1 MDYFMSI
8 YASNNEIKSLLID
21 VSEEIE
27 NKNLKKFIFTSL
39 KLNNFEISKNDFV
52 HINFISELKQ
62 YQVLTF
68 PNHYKNTIF
77 QIFELYYLDEKDLN
91 KFDLYFNNDFFCL
104 YKNGKFYYF
113 QNLQSEI
120 FIEELIE
127 FINKKFSIT
136 LDSFKVIQK
145 KSCEDLKNEYS
156 KKALKNKLE
165 NFNIKN
171 DYSFKIYLFYILII
185 ISYFTF
191 YLYENQI
198 KNEGNETKIL
208 EENQFDK
215 LKKEHFF
222 TSISLD
228 FNNIVE
234 LLKKYDLNLKLFEYK
249 DNKQKIV
256 FSSFI
261 KSDIYS
267 FFGELKDNL
276 ITQEV
281 NYFENEKN
289 YEAVIYVKLS
299 K

>member
-1 MDYFMSI
+1 MST
-8 YASNNEIKSLLID
+8 YALNNEIKSLLID

-39 KLNNFEISKNDFV
+39 KLNNFEISKNDFMY
-52 HINFISELKQ
+52 INFISELKQ

-68 PNHYKNTIF
+68 PNHYKNSIF
-77 QIFELYYLDEKDLN
+77 QIFELYYLNKKDLN
-91 KFDLYFNNDFFCL
+91 KFDLYFCDDFFCL

-113 QNLQSEI
+113 QNLQTEI
-120 FIEELIE
+120 DIDDLIE
-127 FINKKFSIT
+127 YINKKFSII
-136 LDSFKVIQK
+136 LDSFNVIQK
-145 KSCEDLKNEYS
+145 ESYEDLKKEYLE
-156 KKALKNKLE
+156 KAFKNKLE
-165 NFNIKN
+165 NFNIKD

-185 ISYFTF
+185 IISCVTF
-191 YLYENQI
+191 YLYDNQI
-198 KNEGNETKIL
+198 KNEKNEKSII

-228 FNNIVE
+228 FNNIVR
-234 LLKKYDLNLKLFEYK
+234 LLGKHNLNLKSFEYK

-267 FFGELKDNL
+267 FFNELKDNL
-276 ITQEV
+276 ITQEI

>member
-1 MDYFMSI
+1 MST

-39 KLNNFEISKNDFV
+39 KLNNFEISKNDFMY
-52 HINFISELKQ
+52 INFISELKQ

-68 PNHYKNTIF
+68 PNHYKNIIF
-77 QIFELYYLDEKDLN
+77 QIFELYYLNKKDLN
-91 KFDLYFNNDFFCL
+91 KFDLYFCDEFFCL
-104 YKNGKFYYF
+104 YKNGNFYYF

-120 FIEELIE
+120 LIE
-127 FINKKFSIT
+127 DLIEYINKKFSII
-136 LDSFKVIQK
+136 LDSFNIIQK
-145 KSCEDLKNEYS
+145 ESYEDLKKEYLE
-156 KKALKNKLE
+156 KAFKNKLE

-171 DYSFKIYLFYILII
+171 DYSFKIYLCYVLII
-185 ISYFTF
+185 ISCFTF
-191 YLYENQI
+191 YLYDNQI
-198 KNEGNETKIL
+198 KNEENETKIT
-208 EENQFDK
+208 EENQVDK
-215 LKKEHFF
+215 LKREHFF
-222 TSISLD
+222 TSIFLD
-228 FNNIVE
+228 FKNIIE
-234 LLKKYDLNLKLFEYK
+234 LLEKYNLNLKSFEYK

-256 FSSFI
+256 FLSYV

-267 FFGELKDNL
+267 FFNELKDNL

>member
-1 MDYFMSI
+1 MLN
-8 YASNNEIKSLLID
+8 YASNKEIKSLLID

-39 KLNNFEISKNDFV
+39 KLNNFEICKNDFV

-68 PNHYKNTIF
+68 PNHYKTTIF
-77 QIFELYYLDEKDLN
+77 QIFELFYLNEKDLN
-91 KFDLYFNNDFFCL
+91 KFDLYFSDEFFCL

-127 FINKKFSIT
+127 FINKKFSII

-145 KSCEDLKNEYS
+145 ESCEDLKNQYLE
-156 KKALKNKLE
+156 KVLKNKLE

-198 KNEGNETKIL
+198 KDEENETKIV

-215 LKKEHFF
+215 LKKEYLF

-234 LLKKYDLNLKLFEYK
+234 LLGKYNLNLKSFEYK
-249 DNKQKIV
+249 DNKQKII

-281 NYFENEKN
+281 NYFENEKI

>member
-1 MDYFMSI
+1 MSI

-62 YQVLTF
+62 YQVLIF

-77 QIFELYYLDEKDLN
+77 QIFELYYLDEKDFN
-91 KFDLYFNNDFFCL
+91 KFDLYFNDDFFCL

-171 DYSFKIYLFYILII
+171 DYSFKIYVFYILII
-185 ISYFTF
+185 ISCFTF

-198 KNEGNETKIL
+198 KNEENETKIV

>member
-1 MDYFMSI
+1 MST
-8 YASNNEIKSLLID
+8 YALNNEIKSLLID

-39 KLNNFEISKNDFV
+39 KLNNFEISKNDFMY
-52 HINFISELKQ
+52 INFISELKQ

-68 PNHYKNTIF
+68 PNHYKNSIF
-77 QIFELYYLDEKDLN
+77 QIFELYYLNKKDLN
-91 KFDLYFNNDFFCL
+91 KFDLYFCDDFFCL

-113 QNLQSEI
+113 QNLQTEI
-120 FIEELIE
+120 DIDDLIE
-127 FINKKFSIT
+127 YINKKFSII
-136 LDSFKVIQK
+136 LDSFNVIQK
-145 KSCEDLKNEYS
+145 ESYEDLKKEYLE
-156 KKALKNKLE
+156 KAFKNKLE
-165 NFNIKN
+165 NFNIKD

-185 ISYFTF
+185 IISCVTF
-191 YLYENQI
+191 YLYDNQI
-198 KNEGNETKIL
+198 KNEKSII

-228 FNNIVE
+228 FNNIVR
-234 LLKKYDLNLKLFEYK
+234 LLEKHNLNLKSFEYK

-267 FFGELKDNL
+267 FFNELKDNL
-276 ITQEV
+276 ITQEI

>member
-62 YQVLTF
+62 YQVLIF

-77 QIFELYYLDEKDLN
+77 QIFELYYLDEKDFN
-91 KFDLYFNNDFFCL
+91 KFDLYFNDDFFCL

-185 ISYFTF
+185 ISCFTF

-198 KNEGNETKIL
+198 KNEENETKIV

-281 NYFENEKN
+281 NYFENEKK

>member
-1 MDYFMSI
+1 MSI

-27 NKNLKKFIFTSL
+27 NKNLKKFIFTSS

-68 PNHYKNTIF
+68 PNCYKNTIF

-91 KFDLYFNNDFFCL
+91 KFDLYFNDDFFCL

-113 QNLQSEI
+113 QNLQSKI

-145 KSCEDLKNEYS
+145 ETCEELKNEYS

-185 ISYFTF
+185 ISYFAF

-198 KNEGNETKIL
+198 KNEENETKIV

-234 LLKKYDLNLKLFEYK
+234 LLGKYNLNLKSFEYK
-249 DNKQKIV
+249 DNKQKV
-256 FSSFI
+256 VLSSFI

-267 FFGELKDNL
+267 FFAELKDNL

-281 NYFENEKN
+281 NYFENEKV